1 MAAMMRVREYAAL
14 FGLALIWGAS
24 FLFIKIAVSEVSPGT
39 LVAGRLLCSL
49 VTLGAIAALH
59 RELLTGWRRFT
70 RYSLLVG
77 SVNITAP
84 YLLIGWGEV
93 SIASGTASILNATTP
108 LFAVLL
114 AHWWRGAGHE
124 GLTWRRAGGVL
135 VGFAGVA
142 TLVGTEAFQLGQ
154 SDPWALAGEGAVL
167 LAAACYAVGALL
179 SRRYNQAAPL
189 VGPIGSQAGALLLV
203 LPVAAL
209 WSPPTQVPSVSTIGA
224 IVMLGVPGLAIAYL
238 LYFWLIRQV
247 GPTRTTLVTYLLPC
261 TALVWGALLLGERI
275 SWNDLV
281 GLALVL
287 LGTMLTNGTLS
298 ALFRRRSSTP
308 PVSVEAEAMP
318 VGVAAPS
325 VGEGVVGEGERV

>member
-1 MAAMMRVREYAAL
+1 MMRMREYAAL

-39 LVAGRLLCSL
+39 LVAGRLICAL

-59 RELLTGWRRFT
+59 RELLAGWRRFT
-70 RYSLLVG
+70 WYSLLVG
-77 SVNITAP
+77 AVNITAP

-108 LFAVLL
+108 LFAVPL

-124 GLTWRRAGGVL
+124 RLTWRRVGGVVL
-135 VGFAGVA
+135 GFAGVA
-142 TLVGTEAFQLGQ
+142 VLVGPEAFQFGQ

-179 SRRYNQAAPL
+179 SRRYTQAAPL

-209 WSPPTQVPSVSTIGA
+209 WSPPTQVPSVSAIGA

-238 LYFWLIRQV
+238 LYFWLIRHV

-261 TALVWGALLLGERI
+261 TALVWGALLLHEQI
-275 SWNDLV
+275 SWNDV
-281 GLALVL
+281 AGLALVL

-298 ALFRRRSSTP
+298 GLFRRRAGSPSAPAEVTTV
-308 PVSVEAEAMP
+308 PVSA
-318 VGVAAPS
+318 AAPS
-325 VGEGVVGEGERV
+325 AGDGERG